1 MKKIFSAG
9 IKKAVIAGGFCL
21 LFSSLSQAQN
31 WTATA
36 LHENATGLAYTDSI
50 SPYLCSSPEI
60 FDAFSDSVS
69 SLSRMLTIHEY
80 SIENALKSMKIFE
93 EGSEENYKL
102 AHIYIERIA
111 IGLKSLAKEYQGFI
125 ETAYKIIDV
134 QEALDK
140 SDKFEQNSNEML
152 ELFKVYLAKSREI
165 KNYRDG
171 GLWQN
176 YFVAAREF
184 LEHGKRLISV
194 YKANYK
200 IFNEISSICN

>member
-1 MKKIFSAG
+1 
-9 IKKAVIAGGFCL
+9 
-21 LFSSLSQAQN
+21 
-31 WTATA
+31 
-36 LHENATGLAYTDSI
+36 
-50 SPYLCSSPEI
+50 
-60 FDAFSDSVS
+60 
-69 SLSRMLTIHEY
+69 MLTIHEY